1 MENKFDSRLIVLA
14 LLFLLAITVYLL
26 RMRAEVVELVET
38 NRDTE
43 FVKIHIQIPRFR
55 NTNNLD
61 FENSLNSKIQEKV
74 RSIVEEVK
82 VAAHQAAEDGTLRTK
97 YEVYISTE
105 MKFKSKDFVSLVI
118 YYYTFTGGAHGITT
132 FDTYNIDLKNSQ
144 LLTLKDIFSET
155 CNYEKMIKDFITKQ
169 IISRKEEFFPE
180 AVEYINNDDITKRV
194 FTITKESLQIYYEDY
209 EIAPHS
215 TGLPVFEIPLS
226 LLKPCLRVRID

>member
-26 RMRAEVVELVET
+26 RIRVEVVELVET
-38 NRDTE
+38 KTETE

-74 RSIVEEVK
+74 RNIVEEVK
-82 VAAHQAAEDGTLRTK
+82 AAAHQAAEDGTLQTK
-97 YEVYISTE
+97 HEVYISTE
-105 MKFKSKDFVSLVI
+105 MKFKSKDFVSLII

-144 LLTLKDIFSET
+144 LLTLKDISL
-155 CNYEKMIKDFITKQ
+155 KHAITKKQ
-169 IISRKEEFFPE
+169 LKI
-180 AVEYINNDDITKRV
+180 
-194 FTITKESLQIYYEDY
+194 
-209 EIAPHS
+209 
-215 TGLPVFEIPLS
+215 LS
-226 LLKPCLRVRID
+226 LSR